1 MSSSREDAIS
11 AFHAVIASPQ
21 VLIASPE
28 VQWVRVGGLTWGSG
42 DPADSVE
49 ITLPVRSRAR
59 PNASGMSQ
67 SAQQP
72 SGRAVTSVLPPLPPS
87 AGHHLTPPEN
97 ARQPRR
103 ELRHAA

>member
-11 AFHAVIASPQ
+11 AFHAVIVSPQ

-42 DPADSVE
+42 DPADSVD

-59 PNASGMSQ
+59 PNASGMFQ
-67 SAQQP
+67 SCSAAERTSRHICAAAAAAQC
-72 SGRAVTSVLPPLPPS
+72 RAPP
-87 AGHHLTPPEN
+87 
-97 ARQPRR
+97 R
-103 ELRHAA
+103 ERTAAKEGA